1 MPVNSCILICVYPF
15 SNRNSFNR
23 FIVKSPRKLCQIDLL
38 KNRVKLTYTVTTGV
52 MRMNLYRE
60 IFFHVLCG
68 QKMKIGFPNLEGN
81 IQALLESICHQTLEK
96 RKEVIHDDS
105 LDDPECFAKIEK
117 IVCL

>member
-1 MPVNSCILICVYPF
+1 
-15 SNRNSFNR
+15 
-23 FIVKSPRKLCQIDLL
+23 
-38 KNRVKLTYTVTTGV
+38 
-52 MRMNLYRE
+52 MNLYRE

-68 QKMKIGFPNLEGN
+68 QKMKIGFPN
-81 IQALLESICHQTLEK
+81 LESICHQTLEK

>member
-1 MPVNSCILICVYPF
+1 
-15 SNRNSFNR
+15 
-23 FIVKSPRKLCQIDLL
+23 
-38 KNRVKLTYTVTTGV
+38 